1 MTSRRTI
8 VEPMK
13 GSVRKPRTVG
23 GTWSYRLDLGLD
35 ADGGRAQKQV
45 GGFRTKRDAQ
55 AALNDALSGI
65 QHGTYVAPSRQ
76 TLGAFLDQWIEGAR
90 TELALTAWTAYRD
103 LVRRWIK
110 PILGG
115 KRLVELTPM
124 DVKAWHGELLDHG
137 GAPPWRS

>member
-1 MTSRRTI
+1 VS
-8 VEPMK
+8 
-13 GSVRKPRTVG
+13 SV
-23 GTWSYRLDLGLD
+23 
-35 ADGGRAQKQV
+35 
-45 GGFRTKRDAQ
+45 
-55 AALNDALSGI
+55 

-76 TLGAFLDQWIEGAR
+76 TLTSFLEQWVEGTR

-103 LVRRWIK
+103 IIRRWIK
-110 PILGG
+110 PHLGG